1 MNQSALILTQGLTT
15 ATLQCTVKPL
25 FFFFFIKTQPFNKKP
40 KQNYI
45 KQSQQTIRKN
55 NQKKQSKISQSKTRP
70 KQTITNKHEKLSHQ
84 LTAKSITR
92 TITTKITHTISQS
105 KTRSKQTQQAIT
117 KNAMFLN
124 IKISQTA
131 TCFELTEIAPLIKT
145 QYNRKKQN
153 NRADTLR

>member
-1 MNQSALILTQGLTT
+1 MHRQT
-15 ATLQCTVKPL
+15 
-25 FFFFFIKTQPFNKKP
+25 FIFLLAH
-40 KQNYI
+40 
-45 KQSQQTIRKN
+45 QTSSINRKINHKN
-55 NQKKQSKISQSKTRP
+55 NHNKQSKISQSKTRP
-70 KQTITNKHEKLSHQ
+70 KHTITNKHEKLSHQ
-84 LTAKSITR
+84 SIVKSITQ

-145 QYNRKKQN
+145 QYNRKKTKQPS
-153 NRADTLR
+153 RHFEIIIQ